1 MKINNTLCIVAIAIM
16 LFSNLKA
23 QTNYK
28 FSKISVS
35 YIDASNLNFS
45 TEKTRGLELEY
56 HLNLKK
62 RYGISFSVEGSSFN
76 NIPEIFNYGDKRVV
90 NVDEINNLEFF
101 FKENRTISQIVF
113 ASHFYLNLINK
124 PKHFLYFSNGLG
136 YNIQRI
142 TYQNFTQYT
151 FNLKSNE
158 AVIQNTE
165 PTYMVK
171 NTETVVNLSSI
182 GYDYILPNNFS
193 VGINIRAQL
202 PVIRDKYFF
211 KTGGGYDELIRL
223 GFKVGKKF

>member
-1 MKINNTLCIVAIAIM
+1 MKINNTLCIVAIATM
-16 LFSNLKA
+16 LFSNLQA

-28 FSKISVS
+28 FSKISAS
-35 YIDASNLNFS
+35 YIEASS
-45 TEKTRGLELEY
+45 DQSIGDRTKGLEMEY
-56 HLNLKK
+56 YFNLKK
-62 RYGISFSVEGSSFN
+62 RYGISMSLERSSFKN
-76 NIPEIFNYGDKRVV
+76 VPAVFSYGDERTI
-90 NVDEINNLEFF
+90 NINEIKNYEIS
-101 FKENRTISQIVF
+101 FKQNKTISQIVF